1 MEAMN
6 LEILEFSAGGH
17 SYGINIGNIREI
29 LPYDKTP
36 VPVYGAHPFIEG
48 LIMPRDYLIP
58 IIDVVKILNLKDI
71 EDHKEE
77 MLIVTTYQNIGIH
90 VDRVVGIYRVS
101 SEDILSPGK
110 DLTTS
115 NKQAISGILKIDD
128 RTIEILDI
136 ETILRDINPD
146 IKFA

>member
-1 MEAMN
+1 
-6 LEILEFSAGGH
+6 
-17 SYGINIGNIREI
+17 
-29 LPYDKTP
+29 
-36 VPVYGAHPFIEG
+36 
-48 LIMPRDYLIP
+48 
-58 IIDVVKILNLKDI
+58 
-71 EDHKEE
+71 

-101 SEDILSPGK
+101 SENILSPGK

-146 IKFA
+146 IKSHKFGTSKGMDIWQPANCEKKIPKGNQFCDDCKIRLTPYKMNLILTVY